1 MNTSAIGGR
10 AEGTV
15 ISTRHSGQSHF
26 GCLMKKMTVMVCTA
40 TFTRMWLAGTPTRI
54 IAETLKISADKADT
68 TRRQL
73 GLPRRESW
81 HGAKTGL
88 RKAYL
93 PTTTEIR
100 EACLKFQAGW
110 TDEER
115 ARRKVGRLY
124 EPPVEARVIPESF
137 FQFDG
142 NSETTGFLEDLADRE
157 TSG

>member
-1 MNTSAIGGR
+1 
-10 AEGTV
+10 
-15 ISTRHSGQSHF
+15 
-26 GCLMKKMTVMVCTA
+26 MKTTICTA

-54 IAETLKISADKADT
+54 IAETLKISADRADS

-81 HGAKTGL
+81 HGSKTGH
-88 RKAYL
+88 RKAYI

-100 EACLKFQAGW
+100 EACLRFQAGW

-115 ARRKVGRLY
+115 ARRTVGRAT
-124 EPPVEARVIPESF
+124 EPPVETAVIPEAFFSF
-137 FQFDG
+137 DRENEAG
-142 NSETTGFLEDLADRE
+142 NFLEDLSDR